1 MEDKATTFK
10 RMQQLIEVSSIVVIV
25 SGLIIINLP
34 IIPTPDKTII
44 YVASV
49 FVALFAFSWHKLK
62 ISVSPMNKNFIE
74 SIVYL
79 AIIAVIVH
87 ATGGA
92 RSYFNFLYLLPNLSV
107 STTATRWHTATSWFI
122 TSVLIFCEAYIFPQP
137 LIGIVAGFAS
147 PPLSL
152 AVLNSWA
159 VGLVSV
165 YGRFLAKEVETA
177 QIAATEATVEKEK
190 AINKLK
196 DEFLFIISHELRGPI
211 TAIRGYL
218 ELFLSGDIVKKSG
231 EAKNLASAAFRQSE
245 RFNDLINEL
254 LDLSRL
260 EVGKL
265 KLSNENFDINT
276 YLERII
282 EKEEDRARERKI
294 KFTFKPAK
302 EKLLVF
308 ADKDRVRE
316 VILNLID
323 NAIKYTGEFGK
334 VWVWVESKEGVAV
347 ISVADT
353 GVGIPHEDLPRL
365 FERFYRPSS
374 RRQDTNKP
382 EAKKEKS
389 IGLGLFLAKSLVHKM
404 GGKIF
409 VESQIGK
416 GSKFTFT
423 LPLSTDSK

>member
-1 MEDKATTFK
+1 MEEKVTTFK
-10 RMQQLIEVSSIVVIV
+10 RMQQLIEVSSIVVVI

-34 IIPTPDKTII
+34 IIPTPDKTVI
-44 YVASV
+44 YVAAVSV
-49 FVALFAFSWHKLK
+49 AVFAFSWHKLK

-79 AIIAVIVH
+79 ATIAVIVH
-87 ATGGA
+87 ATGGV

-107 STTATRWHTATSWFI
+107 STTSTRWHTVTSWLI
-122 TSVLIFCEAYIFPQP
+122 TSVLIFGEVYIFPQP
-137 LIGIVAGFAS
+137 PIGIAAGFAS

-177 QIAATEATVEKEK
+177 QTAATEATVEKEK

-231 EAKNLASAAFRQSE
+231 EAKNLSSTAFRQSE
-245 RFNDLINEL
+245 RLSDLINEL

-265 KLSNENFDINT
+265 KLSNENFDINM

-282 EKEEDRARERKI
+282 EKEEDRAREKKI

-323 NAIKYTGEFGK
+323 DAIKYTGEFGK
-334 VWVWVESKEGVAV
+334 VLVWIESKEGVAI

-365 FERFYRPSS
+365 FERFYQLSS
-374 RRQDTNKP
+374 RRRDTNKP

-409 VESQIGK
+409 VESQIGR